1 MLDTNNVIIRLCFCI
16 VVQFVFFNSKAQE
29 LDFHGGVQL
38 KATVILGNQNQNFKL
53 AIFGFGSAN
62 YNDIAIEAGATIFL
76 NQLFK
81 RHTVN
86 ITGLGYGYDLFSLIG
101 IGQNSN
107 LLGSS
112 ISNINSTLL
121 VNPSGKGGFNG
132 FGFGLEKE
140 YLPGALKEF
149 SPRRGAILTRFSNA
163 NHSINIAFFN
173 DFRFGKLIRGE
184 GTDYAATGTLKVSYT
199 EINQDRLA
207 YQAGIGIELF
217 TPKADFSKSPD
228 NPINSD
234 DGRKNVW
241 HTVAPFKDLFYANA
255 YLFGTLQNNHFS
267 GTLKLGYNSQRLGAY
282 IQNTLHD
289 GPGLN
294 PRFPWN
300 VRVKDKV
307 FIEISGNAIQNLGDV
322 K

>member
-1 MLDTNNVIIRLCFCI
+1 M
-16 VVQFVFFNSKAQE
+16 VFSQDVAFN
-29 LDFHGGVQL
+29 GGVQL
-38 KATVILGNQNQNFKL
+38 KGTLLLGNQNQAIKL
-53 AIFGFGSAN
+53 SVFGFGTAN
-62 YNDIAIEAGATIFL
+62 YNDVAVEAGATIFV

-81 RHTVN
+81 RHTVKN
-86 ITGLGYGYDLFSLIG
+86 IGIGYGYDLFTMFG

-112 ISNINSTLL
+112 ISNINNSLL

-140 YLPGALKEF
+140 YLPAALQAF
-149 SPRRGAILTRFSNA
+149 SPRRGSILTRFSNA
-163 NHSINIAFFN
+163 NHTINIAFLN
-173 DFRFGKLIRGE
+173 DFRLGQLIRGE

-199 EINQDRLA
+199 EIGTDGLV
-207 YQAGIGIELF
+207 YQLGVGLDLF

-228 NPINSD
+228 NPVNSD

-241 HTVAPFKDLFYANA
+241 FMRVPFEDLFYANA
-255 YLFGTLQNNHFS
+255 YFFGSLQNNHGS

-282 IQNTLHD
+282 VQNTLHD

-300 VRVKDKV
+300 VRAQDKL
-307 FIEISGNAIQNLGDV
+307 FIEVSGSAFQNLGDV
-322 K
+322 E